1 MSWQAWRTS
10 AKLALNRMELLG
22 LITLSFAVLSVLT
35 VQELDKQRE
44 ASQYEGLAARYALLL
59 DKTIAQAEAEIY
71 QQRRHKATAA
81 HAQTLLQQQPWI
93 VRLEERNS
101 AGDLSWSHVFT
112 EVGANQ
118 PLALP
123 NALVL
128 PIQEGAARAGRP
140 HYSAVQAAA
149 LNVAAH
155 AKENQEAQ
163 IHVAWPLDANDHFG
177 FASWSIPQLLNAVN
191 TEAMASLGVKATWAQ
206 FTTPQQAQ
214 EQWVRLGSTG
224 VMLPLVMTITVPS
237 IFSVWQA
244 YALPV
249 MTVLLVLTLGFLYR
263 ENALRQRAEALTR
276 EQQERVQA
284 SARLA
289 TLGEI
294 ATMISHEINQPLAA
308 IETYAATCERVLAQN
323 KAAEGTLQQAL
334 SGVRAQ
340 AERAGRIIRS
350 VQDFAQSR
358 KEATQAV
365 DVMEVIR
372 ELSTLIDIQ
381 AKRFNAIVK
390 VQGVT
395 GVRVQT
401 NKTMIEQV
409 LLNLVRNGLEA
420 MRDSPEEKRLLE
432 ITVTREDSWLV
443 IAVTDHGCG
452 VAPEIRERLFLPFTT
467 TKAQGT
473 GVGLSLCKSLV
484 EKYRG
489 QIAYADKPLGGSVFT
504 VTLPLEHAV

>member
-1 MSWQAWRTS
+1 MRWQTWRTW
-10 AKLALNRMELLG
+10 AKPPQTRMGLLAF
-22 LITLSFAVLSVLT
+22 ITLSFAVLSVLT

-44 ASQYEGLAARYALLL
+44 ASRYEGLAARYALLL
-59 DKTIAQAEAEIY
+59 DKKIAQAEAEIY
-71 QQRRHKATAA
+71 QQRANKSTATN
-81 HAQTLLQQQPWI
+81 AQSLVQQQPWI

-101 AGDLSWSHVFT
+101 AGDLVWSHVFT
-112 EVGANQ
+112 EEGAHQ

-123 NALVL
+123 SAVVL
-128 PIQEGAARAGRP
+128 PMQEGAARAGRP
-140 HYSAVQAAA
+140 HYSALQMTA
-149 LNVAAH
+149 LTRSEGD
-155 AKENQEAQ
+155 KEAR
-163 IHVAWPLDANDHFG
+163 IHVAWPLDTADHFG
-177 FASWSIPQLLNAVN
+177 FASWSVPKLLEAANREAV
-191 TEAMASLGVKATWAQ
+191 ASLGVNAAWAG
-206 FTTPQQAQ
+206 FTNSQLAQ

-224 VMLPLVMTITVPS
+224 VMLPLMLTTTVP
-237 IFSVWQA
+237 ITIGAWQA

-263 ENALRQRAEALTR
+263 ENYLRQRAEALTR

-308 IETYAATCERVLAQN
+308 IETYAATCERMLAQN

-390 VQGVT
+390 VQGLT

-420 MRDSPEEKRLLE
+420 MRDTPEERRLLE
-432 ITVTREDSWLV
+432 LTVTRKDTWLV

-452 VAPEIRERLFLPFTT
+452 VAPEIRERLCLPFI

-489 QIAYADKPLGGSVFT
+489 QITYADILSGGSVFT
-504 VTLPLEHAV
+504 VSLPLNHAV